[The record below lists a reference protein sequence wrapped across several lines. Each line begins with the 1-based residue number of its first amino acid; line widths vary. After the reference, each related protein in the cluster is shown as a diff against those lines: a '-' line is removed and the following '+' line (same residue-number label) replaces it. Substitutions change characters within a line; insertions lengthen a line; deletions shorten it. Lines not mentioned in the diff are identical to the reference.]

1 MHLALCSAL
10 YTLEDLMKRRLA
22 AILAA
27 DVVGYSRLVRED
39 EEGTIRALRDLRRE
53 RIEPVIK
60 SRDGRVVKLMGD
72 GILAEFSS
80 IVDAVRAAIEIQ
92 RAVAQWNDDVA
103 FDNRFAF
110 RIGVHLGDVIVDGD
124 DIHGDGVNVA
134 ARLESLSPPDGFCIT
149 GSVHEEVR
157 DRLDIRFTD
166 LGEKEVKNLNRPVR
180 VWQWHPDGSGDFIH
194 LPMPAAKPDKP
205 GIAILPFNNSSSD
218 PEQTYFSDGITED
231 LITEISRFPELVV
244 ISRNSAFTYKGKVA
258 KVQDVCRD
266 LNVQYV
272 VEGSVRKAGQRL
284 RISVQLIDGQTGG
297 HLWAER
303 YDRQIE
309 DIFDVQDDVTE
320 RVVDALKITLVGGVS
335 RISRVRKPDSR
346 AYDYVL
352 RGREQYRLFT
362 RDGNAKARDLF
373 EKAIEIDPDYA
384 EPYAGLS
391 ETYVQEWFAG
401 SVSALDRAYD
411 LAKQATSRDPMLP
424 LVQEALSTVH
434 LFRREHDAA
443 ITTACRW
450 IELEPSDAEAY
461 AALAGAKHFAGQNRE
476 VVPLI
481 ETATRLNPY
490 FPFYYPHYIGLA
502 NLAMGRFEDAATAF
516 RRAITRN
523 PDTVWPHFFLAA
535 SLGHLSE
542 REDAQKAWS
551 QVKRIQPDAVVGQVT
566 QLPYKHKRDTNLVLE
581 GFQKAGLSS

>member
-1 MHLALCSAL
+1 M
-10 YTLEDLMKRRLA
+10 A
-22 AILAA
+22 AILVA

-39 EEGTIRALRDLRRE
+39 EEGTIKALRNLRRE
-53 RIEPVIK
+53 RIEPIIK
-60 SRDGRVVKLMGD
+60 DRDGRVVKLMGD
-72 GILAEFSS
+72 GILAEFPS

-92 RAVAQWNDDVA
+92 DTVAQRNYELA
-103 FDNRFAF
+103 FDNKFSF

-134 ARLESLSPPDGFCIT
+134 ARLESLSPPDGFCMS

-157 DRLDIRFTD
+157 DRLDIKFTD
-166 LGEKEVKNLNRPVR
+166 LGEKKVKNLNRPVR
-180 VWQWHPDGSGDFIH
+180 VWQWSPNGSGDFTD
-194 LPMPAAKPDKP
+194 LPKPAAKLDKP

-231 LITEISRFPELVV
+231 LITEISRIPELVV
-244 ISRNSAFTYKGKVA
+244 ISRNSSFTYKGKIG

-284 RISVQLIDGQTGG
+284 RISIQLIDGRTGG
-297 HLWAER
+297 NLWAER

-320 RVVDALKITLVGGVS
+320 RVVDALKLTLVGGVS
-335 RISRVRKPDSR
+335 RTCRVRKPDQR

-373 EKAIEIDPDYA
+373 EKAIAIDPDYA

-391 ETYVQEWFAG
+391 ETYVQDWFAG
-401 SVSALDRAYD
+401 SISALDRAYD
-411 LAKQATSRDPMLP
+411 LAKRATSRDPMLP

-443 ITTACRW
+443 ITTARRW

-461 AALAGAKHFAGQNRE
+461 AALAGAQHFAGQNHE

-481 ETATRLNPY
+481 ETAMRLNPY
-490 FPFYYPHYIGLA
+490 FPFYYSHYIGLA
-502 NLAMGRFEDAATAF
+502 NMAMGRFEDAATAF
-516 RRAITRN
+516 RSAISRN

-542 REDAQKAWS
+542 NEDALEAWNK
-551 QVKRIQPDAVVGQVT
+551 VKRIQPDAVVGQVT
-566 QLPYKHKRDTNLVLE
+566 QLPYKNESDTNLVLE
-581 GFQKAGLSS
+581 GLQKAGLSP

>member
-1 MHLALCSAL
+1 
-10 YTLEDLMKRRLA
+10 MKRRLA

-166 LGEKEVKNLNRPVR
+166 LGEKEVKNLNRPIR
-180 VWQWHPDGSGDFIH
+180 VWQWHPDGSGDFID

-218 PEQTYFSDGITED
+218 PEQTHFSDGITED

-391 ETYVQEWFAG
+391 ETYVQDWFAG

-450 IELEPSDAEAY
+450 VELEPSDAEAY

-476 VVPLI
+476 VAPLI

>member
-1 MHLALCSAL
+1 
-10 YTLEDLMKRRLA
+10 MKRRLA

-60 SRDGRVVKLMGD
+60 KRDGRVVKLMGD

-166 LGEKEVKNLNRPVR
+166 LGEKEVKNLNRPIR
-180 VWQWHPDGSGDFIH
+180 VWQWHPDGSGDFID

-362 RDGNAKARDLF
+362 RGGNAKARDLF

-391 ETYVQEWFAG
+391 ETYVQDWFAG

-450 IELEPSDAEAY
+450 VELEPSDAEAY

-476 VVPLI
+476 VAPLI